1 MRVQPNRA
9 RALVLRWAFRGGAL
23 LLGVGCLF
31 ALFRI
36 ESDYVGLLVH
46 PAHAVATVEDTQ
58 GVGRQEDYLITFTT
72 PAGTPETLWTESLDG
87 GTRVGDRVSITY
99 DARRVGNLR
108 EGHVYAL
115 SVVPPA
121 VLLLAVAAIFFWQ
134 AVSGMSTVPA
144 ED

>member
-1 MRVQPNRA
+1 MRVPPNRVG
-9 RALVLRWAFRGGAL
+9 ALVLRWAFRGGAL
-23 LLGVGCLF
+23 LLGIGCLF

-36 ESDYVGLLVH
+36 ESDYLGLLSH

-87 GTRVGDRVSITY
+87 GTRVGDRVNITY
-99 DARRVGNLR
+99 DARRASNLR
-108 EGHVYAL
+108 EGHVHAV
-115 SVVPPA
+115 SMVAPA
-121 VLLLAVAAIFFWQ
+121 VLLLAVAAVLFWQ
-134 AVSGMSTVPA
+134 AISGMSTVPA